1 MADDRSWLRDG
12 RPPPDDLLRAHRD
25 HADEAARRYDDE
37 LDAREGEAEVYDGVM
52 HLTQDHLPERTIIG
66 EPQRIPEHFDRM
78 SDREWG
84 QFVDRQARTLAELEA
99 AQAGQAHPERA
110 ALHSRVMALGDETGL
125 SYEDALHRVLDREER
140 LP

>member
-25 HADEAARRYDDE
+25 HVAEAARRYDDE

-66 EPQRIPEHFDRM
+66 EPQRIPEHFDRRM
-78 SDREWG
+78 SDAEWG
-84 QFVDRQARTLAELEA
+84 RFVDRQSRTLAELEA
-99 AQAGQAHPERA
+99 VEDGQVDPERA
-110 ALHSRVMALGDETGL
+110 VLHD
-125 SYEDALHRVLDREER
+125 RVLAFSQQHNCDYATALERVLEEAR
-140 LP
+140 